1 MRVSPIFLSLAV
13 TTMVAAPAP
22 AQLKPGAQAPEIEAR
37 AWFNEPPGRSLAE
50 LRGRVV
56 FLEFWATW

>member
-1 MRVSPIFLSLAV
+1 MRALLPAVLLLAL
-13 TTMVAAPAP
+13 VATATG
-22 AQLKPGAQAPEIEAR
+22 QTPGQNAPEISADQ
-37 AWFNEPPGRSLAE
+37 WFNDPPGTSLAD

>member
-1 MRVSPIFLSLAV
+1 MRMLFLSLVLALCGAQS
-13 TTMVAAPAP
+13 AA
-22 AQLKPGAQAPEIEAR
+22 AQLPVGAVAPEIEGKD
-37 AWFNEPPGRSLAE
+37 WFNDPAGTSLAE

>member
-1 MRVSPIFLSLAV
+1 MRVMLPAVLLLAL
-13 TTMVAAPAP
+13 VATATGQTP
-22 AQLKPGAQAPEIEAR
+22 PGQNAPEISVDQ
-37 AWFNEPPGRSLAE
+37 WFNDPPGTSLAD

>member
-1 MRVSPIFLSLAV
+1 MLLLFLALSFGGAQ
-13 TTMVAAPAP
+13 AAA
-22 AQLKPGAQAPEIEAR
+22 AQLPVGATAPEIEGKD
-37 AWFNEPPGRSLAE
+37 WFNGPAGTSLAE